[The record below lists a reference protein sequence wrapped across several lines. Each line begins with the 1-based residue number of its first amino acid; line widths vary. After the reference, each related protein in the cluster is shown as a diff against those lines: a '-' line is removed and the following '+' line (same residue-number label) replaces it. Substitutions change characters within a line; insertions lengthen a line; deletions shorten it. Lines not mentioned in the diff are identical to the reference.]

1 MEVVTYASC
10 PLGEKATSVGSP
22 TRLKCLVT
30 VLLEVSMMLMPHSVD
45 VEVCGPE
52 STTQTWLPSGVA
64 ARAWGM

>member
-1 MEVVTYASC
+1 MVTYACC

-22 TRLKCLVT
+22 IRPIFPVT
-30 VLLEVSMMLMPHSVD
+30 VLVEVLMTSMFHSGD

-64 ARAWGM
+64 ASASGM